1 MTKRIFRSILGVS
14 LAVLLASLVLI
25 VGVLHGY
32 FQDRVSGELE
42 SLAEYIAHGVEEN
55 GTDYLTEDLPGS
67 YRITWVDADGT
78 VLFDN
83 RQDPEEMGN
92 HAQREEIREALILG
106 KGHAVRYSD
115 TLSQQTLYAAQ
126 RLADGTVLRV
136 SSAQYSVWVLVLQAL
151 QPVALMMLLAFIL
164 AMALASRV
172 ARQLVEPIN
181 AIDLNDPAG
190 SETYEELTPL
200 LSKLRS
206 QQRQIQRQMRDL
218 KRRQEEFTA
227 ITENMSEG
235 FLVIDQE
242 TRVLTYNS
250 AVLRLLYAQVPT
262 EEGESVYALNREAG
276 FRRCV
281 EEALAGRRCE
291 QLLEKDDDCRQI
303 IASPVEQDG
312 QIAGA
317 VLVILDV
324 TEKEQRERLRRE
336 FTANVSHEL
345 RTPLTVIA
353 GFLDLADMDVPPELR
368 KRHLALM
375 RDQTARMKRLTDDL
389 LMLSKLENR
398 DERGTDQPELIDMS
412 ALIDDAV
419 REGMAY
425 SKMQHKFEV
434 AHEPLSLLGHPEE
447 IRSAVLNLITNAV
460 RYTPRG
466 GRIRVV
472 WKRTG
477 TGAVLTVADTGIG
490 IPPEHLPRITERF
503 YRVDKGRSRDTGGTG
518 LGLAIVKH
526 VMRRA
531 GGELSI
537 ESTPGEGSKF
547 MLRFPEE
554 RIFSGRYL

>member
-345 RTPLTVIA
+345 KTPLQSIIGSA
-353 GFLDLADMDVPPELR
+353 EL
-368 KRHLALM
+368 
-375 RDQTARMKRLTDDL
+375 
-389 LMLSKLENR
+389 LENGLVKP
-398 DERGTDQPELIDMS
+398 EDQPRFLNRIHQEADRLV
-412 ALIDDAV
+412 ALINDILRLSQLDEGGALPHEQVSVLELAQEAARSLTAQAAAQAV
-419 REGMAY
+419 HISVTGTAGTVFGVRRLLYEIARNLCENAVKYNVPGG
-425 SKMQHKFEV
+425 SVTVEV
-434 AHEPLSLLGHPEE
+434 AETDRDVALL
-447 IRSAVLNLITNAV
+447 V
-460 RYTPRG
+460 R
-466 GRIRVV
+466 
-472 WKRTG
+472 
-477 TGAVLTVADTGIG
+477 DTGIG
-490 IPPEHLPRITERF
+490 IPEGDQSRVFERF
-503 YRVDKGRSRDTGGTG
+503 YRVDKSHSRAIGGTG
-518 LGLAIVKH
+518 LGLSIVKH
-526 VMRRA
+526 AVAYHHGTLR
-531 GGELSI
+531 L
-537 ESTPGEGSKF
+537 ESQPGKGTVITVTLPKKPTE
-547 MLRFPEE
+547 
-554 RIFSGRYL
+554 

>member
-345 RTPLTVIA
+345 KTPLQGIIGSAELLESGMVLPEDMPRFVGHIRSEAQRLVTLINDIIRLSELDEGGALPMEPVELLTLCRDTAA
-353 GFLDLADMDVPPELR
+353 GLSAAAE
-368 KRHLALM
+368 KRHVTVSVTGEEVTVPGV
-375 RDQTARMKRLTDDL
+375 RRL
-389 LMLSKLENR
+389 LS
-398 DERGTDQPELIDMS
+398 
-412 ALIDDAV
+412 
-419 REGMAY
+419 
-425 SKMQHKFEV
+425 EV
-434 AHEPLSLLGHPEE
+434 FA
-447 IRSAVLNLITNAV
+447 NLCDNAIKYNV
-460 RYTPRG
+460 DG
-466 GRIRVV
+466 GSVAIHVSRKGDNACV
-472 WKRTG
+472 
-477 TGAVLTVADTGIG
+477 TVSDTGIG
-490 IPPEHLPRITERF
+490 IPAEHQSRVFERF
-503 YRVDKGRSRDTGGTG
+503 YRVDKSHSKSSGGTG
-518 LGLAIVKH
+518 LGLSIVKH
-526 VMRRA
+526 AVA
-531 GGELSI
+531 YHHGTVELDSR
-537 ESTPGEGSKF
+537 EGKGTTF
-547 MLRFPEE
+547 TVTLP
-554 RIFSGRYL
+554 LNQ

>member
-345 RTPLTVIA
+345 KTPLQSIIGSA
-353 GFLDLADMDVPPELR
+353 EL
-368 KRHLALM
+368 
-375 RDQTARMKRLTDDL
+375 
-389 LMLSKLENR
+389 LEN
-398 DERGTDQPELIDMS
+398 GLVKPGDQPRFLSRIHQEADRLV
-412 ALIDDAV
+412 ALINDILRLSQLDEGGALPHEQVSVLELAQEAARSLTAQAAAQAV
-419 REGMAY
+419 HISVTGTAGTVFGVRRLLYEIARNLCENAVKYNVPGG
-425 SKMQHKFEV
+425 SVTVEV
-434 AHEPLSLLGHPEE
+434 AETDRDVTLL
-447 IRSAVLNLITNAV
+447 V
-460 RYTPRG
+460 R
-466 GRIRVV
+466 
-472 WKRTG
+472 
-477 TGAVLTVADTGIG
+477 DTGIG
-490 IPPEHLPRITERF
+490 IPAEHQSRVFERF
-503 YRVDKGRSRDTGGTG
+503 YRVDKSHSKASGGTG
-518 LGLAIVKH
+518 LGLSIVKH
-526 VMRRA
+526 GAAYLGAQVELHSEPGHGSTFTLTFPKA
-531 GGELSI
+531 GA
-537 ESTPGEGSKF
+537 
-547 MLRFPEE
+547 
-554 RIFSGRYL
+554 